1 MIDSLLDVGKD
12 MDKVIFFLE
21 KENQMNQLWFLHNY
35 EKKPYNPAFYS
46 YKISTRYEWK

>member
-21 KENQMNQLWFLHNY
+21 KENQINQLWFLHNY
-35 EKKPYNPAFYS
+35 EKKTYNPAFYS
-46 YKISTRYEWK
+46 YKISTPYKWK